1 MLNINYLFN
10 QIILKNKA
18 RIPLILIFLAKKF
31 GMRKFVMIVVGFV
44 LLAGG
49 ASGQI
54 SRGGKPLQ
62 ISMLKSANIPEVEMP
77 AVNNRQL
84 KKQAIAEFQSS
95 KKLKPFQFATPFNVN
110 YTTQNSGKWITT
122 DNGTHIWRL
131 KIRSKGAKSL
141 NLIFN
146 RFSLSKG
153 ARLFLFNSKEHHFL
167 GAFTSFNN
175 KSSGK
180 FAVSPV
186 AGDELIVQYEIPATN
201 SSGDDFEIS
210 YVNHDFAG
218 ILKYDDRRPLNE
230 VAGACNIDVNCEI
243 GDQWEDIK
251 DAVCRLIVHGKE
263 ICTGTLVNNTAEDEK
278 PYIISAAHCY
288 DEWYYAET
296 TVYTFNYE
304 SPYCA
309 PLDGD
314 PSNSI
319 SGAVLKA
326 KFDSLDFAL
335 AEMTLVPP
343 PDFRPYYAGWD
354 HSGGIPDSSVTI
366 HHPQGDIKKISF
378 DYNSPVFSDFNSDY
392 ISNAFIEIL
401 RWNEGVT
408 EAGSSGGALFNP
420 DKNIIGTLTGGLAT
434 CSNPIEDYFERLDMS
449 WDYRT
454 DTTKQLKYWLD
465 PRNTGVSYINGK
477 RFYTDENLC
486 AAITHLTDDDNH
498 RNVPLISSGEFSGY
512 WGGTNS
518 LGITEFVERFSGTGN
533 EELYGVSMGVGK
545 IVDAAFAD
553 SKITVKV
560 YNGASFP
567 ETQIYSQSVSIAD
580 LAKDAMNFIGFTQ
593 PVQPEENFF
602 VGFELSQMQP
612 QDTFVVYQSLRQPDK
627 ENNFFFKSVNQWLD
641 FNQASNGLNSMTNV
655 FELVECNVNS
665 YEEPEDTFLVE
676 DPLQILVY
684 PNPASGIFTLEAG
697 QDISVDKI
705 SVFNLIGKSV
715 RFQLIN
721 KEQRKVK
728 IDLSGNV
735 PGVYFV
741 RYNNGIGFVTK
752 KVSYV
757 PW

>member
-1 MLNINYLFN
+1 
-10 QIILKNKA
+10 
-18 RIPLILIFLAKKF
+18 
-31 GMRKFVMIVVGFV
+31 MRKFVMVVLTV
-44 LLAGG
+44 ILLTGV

-54 SRGGKPLQ
+54 SQGGRPLQ
-62 ISMLKSANIPEVEMP
+62 VSMLKSAKIPVVVMP
-77 AVNNRQL
+77 AVNNQL
-84 KKQAIAEFQSS
+84 LEKQAIEEYQTKA
-95 KKLKPFQFATPFNVN
+95 KLKPFRFATPFEVN
-110 YTTQNSGKWITT
+110 FTTQNSGEWTT
-122 DNGTHIWRL
+122 AADGTHVWRL
-131 KIRSKGAKSL
+131 MIRSQGAKSL

-146 RFSLSKG
+146 RFALPVG
-153 ARLFLFNSKEHHFL
+153 ARLFLFNEKEHHYL

-175 KSSGK
+175 KPSGK

-186 AGDELIVQYEIPATN
+186 AGDELTVQYEIPAAFT
-201 SSGDDFEIS
+201 SGNDFEIS
-210 YVNHDFAG
+210 YVNHDFVG
-218 ILKYDDRRPLNE
+218 ILKYDDRRPLDKT
-230 VAGACNIDVNCEI
+230 AGACNIDVNCEI
-243 GDQWEDIK
+243 GSNWHDAR

-263 ICTGTLVNNTAEDEK
+263 ICTGTLINNTAEDEK

-288 DEWYYAET
+288 DEWNYAET
-296 TVYTFNYE
+296 TVYAFDYE

-335 AEMTLVPP
+335 AEMTLIPP
-343 PDFRPYYAGWD
+343 PDYRPYYAGWD
-354 HSGGIPDSSVTI
+354 RSGSIPDSTVTI

-378 DYNSPVFSDFNSDY
+378 DYDSPVFSDFNSSY
-392 ISNAFIEIL
+392 VSNAFIEIL
-401 RWNEGVT
+401 RWDQGVT

-434 CSNPIEDYFERLDMS
+434 CSNPVRDYFERFDMS
-449 WDYRT
+449 WDYKS

-465 PRNTGVSYINGK
+465 PLNKGAHKLDGK
-477 RFYTDENLC
+477 RFYTGEDLC
-486 AAITHLTDDDNH
+486 AAITHLNDNDNH
-498 RNVPLISSGEFSGY
+498 RNVPLMNGGEFSGY

-518 LGITEFVERFSGTGN
+518 LGITEFMERFTGTGN
-533 EELYGVSMGVGK
+533 EDIDGVSLGVGK
-545 IVDAAFAD
+545 IVDAAFVD

-560 YNGASFP
+560 YNGVTLP
-567 ETQIYSQSVSIAD
+567 ETQIYSQTVNIKD
-580 LAKDAMNFIGFTQ
+580 LAEDAMNFIGFTQ
-593 PVQPEENFF
+593 PVKPEQNFF

-627 ENNFFFKSVNQWLD
+627 ENYFYFKSVNQWLD
-641 FNQASNGLNSMTNV
+641 FKAANNGLNSMTNV
-655 FELVECNVNS
+655 FELVECNVNTNP
-665 YEEPEDTFLVE
+665 EPKDTFLVK

-684 PNPASGIFTLEAG
+684 PNPANGIFTLEAG
-697 QDISVDKI
+697 QDISLDNI

-715 RFQLIN
+715 RFQL
-721 KEQRKVK
+721 KDKAQRKVK

-741 RYNNGIGFVTK
+741 RYNNGIGFVTR